1 MSSNNNNS
9 LGIAARCESTPRAPR
24 QGNASFLRQ
33 NWLARADGRR
43 RLHQG
48 ALFTTDW
55 LTEGITATP
64 QWLALD
70 DARIT
75 QLWAQSRH
83 LLDELLKRKNPT
95 EADTEQKDSEQL
107 HTGR

>member
-1 MSSNNNNS
+1 MSSDNNNS
-9 LGIAARCESTPRAPR
+9 LGIAARCEATFEGPR
-24 QGNASFLRQ
+24 QGIASFLRQ

-75 QLWAQSRH
+75 QLR
-83 LLDELLKRKNPT
+83 
-95 EADTEQKDSEQL
+95 SEERRVGKEWVSTCRFRCTPY
-107 HTGR
+107 H

>member
-1 MSSNNNNS
+1 M
-9 LGIAARCESTPRAPR
+9 
-24 QGNASFLRQ
+24 
-33 NWLARADGRR
+33 
-43 RLHQG
+43 HQG

-55 LTEGITATP
+55 LTEGVTATP
-64 QWLALD
+64 QWQALD

-95 EADTEQKDSEQL
+95 EADTEQKLIYPLLGLLGWDHISVQQNL
-107 HTGR
+107 RARFKSLSCG